1 MIGPTEIVFFVMG
14 VGMLGLILLFSDEIE
29 EALR

>member
-1 MIGPTEIVFFVMG
+1 MIGPTEIVFIAMG
-14 VGMLGLILLFSDEIE
+14 TGIVTLVLFSDRLE

>member
-1 MIGPTEIVFFVMG
+1 MIGPTEIVFIAMG

-29 EALR
+29 EALI

>member
-1 MIGPTEIVFFVMG
+1 MIGPTEIVFIAMG
-14 VGMLGLILLFSDEIE
+14 AGIVTLVFLSERIE